1 MRMARC
7 KGTLVKTIKYR
18 MAVKI
23 IRNNLIF
30 SSEMD
35 ILNKNDMESDYHAK
49 KVQCGKLQG
58 L

>member
-1 MRMARC
+1 ME
-7 KGTLVKTIKYR
+7 GSYR
-18 MAVKI
+18 IAVKI

-30 SSEMD
+30 SSGMD